1 MAFEELMSDSSI
13 GNSFSKDNA
22 IMWGRQIANAYLEE
36 LASGQQGSSMN
47 EKVASVAQTHA
58 LNSDQ
63 IQRVVEAANLA
74 VDRRKSGKDFQV
86 ARLENVLPLLKN
98 LVQNRPETITECKEN
113 LDDYLMPPS
122 RPVAQVADL
131 ENLFGEGIPPQTQ
144 STKKI
149 LIIKIAK
156 AEHAKKALEDYEMNL
171 MMKKAEAEKELVKTA
186 KRAVL
191 DNHEDI
197 NDICQMAVNQGFTKE
212 AAAYFPII
220 NHVLVSQFVIEKT
233 AFVAPPELISKDL
246 AKNGLPAIDIE
257 NGNHGVI
264 KSFQTLRK
272 IDDDILTARK
282 AIVLAESKIKKLNEE
297 AKRVS

>member
-131 ENLFGEGIPPQTQ
+131 ENLFG
-144 STKKI
+144 
-149 LIIKIAK
+149 
-156 AEHAKKALEDYEMNL
+156 
-171 MMKKAEAEKELVKTA
+171 
-186 KRAVL
+186 
-191 DNHEDI
+191 
-197 NDICQMAVNQGFTKE
+197 
-212 AAAYFPII
+212 
-220 NHVLVSQFVIEKT
+220 
-233 AFVAPPELISKDL
+233 
-246 AKNGLPAIDIE
+246 
-257 NGNHGVI
+257 
-264 KSFQTLRK
+264 
-272 IDDDILTARK
+272 
-282 AIVLAESKIKKLNEE
+282 
-297 AKRVS
+297 